1 MTDKLELVQ
10 VYHEENALEHL
21 FVGSKELEIKLMH
34 ILGMADIAMEI
45 ASVSKAAI
53 NFELLKLCALHHDDG
68 RVLQYKYLGNFNDR
82 ELSHNELGAM
92 MLDQWCIRKNFT
104 ADSSIHLLRAVMM
117 FHGRPAL
124 VGKDGVPAVAR
135 QYIEIISDADD
146 IENGCIGAVG
156 YLLNECRTDA
166 KGYNTTHPEHFGK
179 IKPELWAFYEQGQWF
194 DKMKYCESYAE
205 YVLFAATLAMKSIV
219 KYGNIAKKAML
230 KPSYGYASALQG
242 YEDIFNQVMS
252 SEDANHAIN
261 VLRKACTVEE

>member
-1 MTDKLELVQ
+1 MTDKLELVRK
-10 VYHEENALEHL
+10 YHEENALERL

-34 ILGMADIAMEI
+34 ICGMADIAMEI
-45 ASVSKAAI
+45 ASVYKA
-53 NFELLKLCALHHDDG
+53 NFDRELLKLCALHHDDG

-92 MLDQWCIRKNFT
+92 ALNQWCIKNKIT
-104 ADSSIHLLRAVMM
+104 PDSAIHVLRDVMM
-117 FHGRPAL
+117 YHGRLAL
-124 VGKDGVPAVAR
+124 CECRVTWESRP
-135 QYIEIISDADD
+135 YIEIISDADD

-179 IKPELWAFYEQGQWF
+179 IKPELWAFYELGQWF

-205 YVLFAATLAMKSIV
+205 YVLFAATLAMKSIK
-219 KYGNIAKKAML
+219 KYGWIAKKAML

-242 YEDIFNQVMS
+242 YEDIFSQVMS
-252 SEDANHAIN
+252 YEDAKHAIN